1 MAMVKPPSDKSSWT
15 TGSEISWLDSIGD
28 AYEESK
34 NKGMD
39 VASRVILDRKELLR
53 GYLEGAKRRSRWD
66 KMDRIAC
73 IGHAKNL
80 LTKLENT
87 K

>member
-1 MAMVKPPSDKSSWT
+1 MAMVKPQADKAWT
-15 TGSEISWLDSIGD
+15 TSLEISWLDSIGD

-39 VASRVILDRKELLR
+39 VASRVTLDRKELLR
-53 GYLEGAKRRSRWD
+53 GYLEGTKRRSRWE

-80 LTKLENT
+80 LVKLENL